1 MKHLFFYAGLAVL
14 IGAGLAQADE
24 SPISV
29 PFKLGKKQALLLP
42 VKVADSIDAEF
53 RLDTGLGFNLIS
65 PQLAQKLGMESS
77 PNTKVRPVTGGELNV
92 AQGRL
97 TSLALGNQRETD
109 VDVLVGEPR
118 MFVAMGGET
127 KVDGILSL
135 AFFRNHPF
143 TLDYANQKLVL
154 ENSESLSQRKAA
166 GTRVECRLSDE
177 NVVASIS
184 LVLKERGPEPEKPG
198 GIAGI
203 ISGITGG
210 GGAPD
215 PPKAWV
221 QVNTGCENLLLDSKL
236 MFTLPVDATGANVT
250 ETEPTDPN
258 GLRFRSWASQMGKI
272 EVLDKPALSQLKSPV
287 VFRKLLADGV
297 LGQEFLRRYT
307 VTFDLPNSEL
317 IFSKGAGQ

>member
-1 MKHLFFYAGLAVL
+1 ML
-14 IGAGLAQADE
+14 IGAALAQADE
-24 SPISV
+24 SPSSV
-29 PFKLGKKQALLLP
+29 PFKVGKKRAILLP

-53 RLDTGLGFNLIS
+53 QLDTGLGFNLIS
-65 PQLAQKLGMESS
+65 PQLAKKLGMEPT
-77 PNTKVRPVTGGELNV
+77 PNHKVRPVTGGELDL

-97 TSLALGNQRETD
+97 SALTVGNQKESD
-109 VDVLVGEPR
+109 VDVVVGEPR
-118 MFVAMGGET
+118 FFVGNDGET

-143 TLDYANQKLVL
+143 TLDYANQKVVL
-154 ENSESLSQRKAA
+154 EDSESLAKRKAA

-177 NVVASIS
+177 IVVASVS
-184 LVLKERGPEPEKPG
+184 LMLKERGEAPPNPG

-221 QVNTGCENLLLDSKL
+221 QVNTGCESLLLDSKM

-250 ETEPTDPN
+250 ETEPTDPS
-258 GLRFRSWASQMGKI
+258 GRRYRSWASHLGKV
-272 EVLDKPALSQLKSPV
+272 EVTDKPTLTQEKSSV
-287 VFRKLLADGV
+287 VFRKLLAEGV
-297 LGQEFLRRYT
+297 MGQEFLRRYT

-317 IFSKGAGQ
+317 IFAKGASQ

>member
-1 MKHLFFYAGLAVL
+1 VKHLLFSVGLAVL

-24 SPISV
+24 TPLSV
-29 PFKLGKKQALLLP
+29 PFKVGKKRAILLP
-42 VKVADSIDAEF
+42 VKVADSTDAEF
-53 RLDTGLGFNLIS
+53 QLDTGLGFNLIS
-65 PQLAQKLGMESS
+65 PQLAKKLGMEPS
-77 PNTKVRPVTGGELNV
+77 PGYKVRPVTGGELDM

-97 TSLALGNQRETD
+97 SALTVGNQKESDLD
-109 VDVLVGEPR
+109 VVVGEPR
-118 MFVAMGGET
+118 FFVGNDGET

-154 ENSESLSQRKAA
+154 ENSESLSQRRAA

-177 NVVASIS
+177 AVVASIS
-184 LVLKERGPEPEKPG
+184 LALKERGPAPENPG

-221 QVNTGCENLLLDSKL
+221 QVNTGCEPLLLDSKL

-250 ETEPTDPN
+250 ETEPTDPA
-258 GLRFRSWASQMGKI
+258 GLRYRSWASKLGKV
-272 EVLDKPALSQLKSPV
+272 EVWEKPSLSQEKSSV
-287 VFRKLLADGV
+287 VFRKLQAEGV

-317 IFSKGAGQ
+317 IFAK